1 MDPLSQAA
9 LAGGLALGSGVRLY
23 ATVFIAGILQR
34 TGYLALPEPLVILGH
49 EGVIAVSALLMAAE
63 FVADKVPAFDTVW
76 DLIQGF
82 VRVPAGAVLAWGS
95 VAELDPTLAMFAALV
110 GGGIAGT
117 THATKTGSRMA
128 INTSPEPFS
137 NWGASLGEDG
147 LWALCMW
154 LMVAHPLVFLV
165 VLLVLLLGMIVAIRL
180 LWRFLRVAIR
190 RVRGWFG
197 AGPAAGTA

>member
-9 LAGGLALGSGVRLY
+9 LAGGLALGSGMRLY

-34 TGYLALPEPLVILGH
+34 TGYLVLPEQLVILGH
-49 EGVIAVSALLMAAE
+49 DGVIAASALLMAAE

-76 DLIQGF
+76 DLVQGF
-82 VRVPAGAVLAWGS
+82 VRVPAGAALAWGS
-95 VAELDPTLAMFAALV
+95 MAELDPTLAVIAALA

-117 THATKTGSRMA
+117 THASKTGTRMA

-137 NWGASLGEDG
+137 NWGASIAEDG

-154 LMVAHPLVFLV
+154 LMVAHPLIFICL
-165 VLLVLLLGMIVAIRL
+165 LLVLLLGMIVAIRL
-180 LWRFLRVAIR
+180 LWRFLRAAMR

-197 AGPAAGTA
+197 GTPAAGSA

>member
-9 LAGGLALGSGVRLY
+9 LAGGLALGSGMRLY
-23 ATVFIAGILQR
+23 ATVFIAGLLHK
-34 TGYLALPEPLVILGH
+34 TGYLVLPEQLSILGH

-63 FVADKVPAFDTVW
+63 FAADKVPAFDTLW

-95 VAELDPTLAMFAALV
+95 VAELDPTLAMFAALA
-110 GGGIAGT
+110 GGGIAAT
-117 THATKTGSRMA
+117 THTSKTVTRMA

-137 NWGASLGEDG
+137 NWGGSIAEDG

-154 LMVAHPLVFLV
+154 LMVAHPLIFIA
-165 VLLVLLLGMIVAIRL
+165 LLLMLLLGMLVLIRV
-180 LWRFLRVAIR
+180 LWRFLRVAVR

-197 AGPAAGTA
+197 AGPAAGSA

>member
-9 LAGGLALGSGVRLY
+9 LAGGLALGSGMRLY
-23 ATVFIAGILQR
+23 ATVFMAGILQR
-34 TGYLALPEPLVILGH
+34 TGYLTLPEPLLVLGH
-49 EGVIAVSALLMAAE
+49 EGVIAASALLMAAE
-63 FVADKVPAFDTVW
+63 FVADKVPAFDSLW

-95 VAELDPTLAMFAALV
+95 VAELDPTLAMFAALA

-117 THATKTGSRMA
+117 THASKTGSRMA

-137 NWGASLGEDG
+137 NWGASVAEDG
-147 LWALCMW
+147 LWAFCMW
-154 LMVAHPLVFLV
+154 LMVAHPLIFLTLLIVLLIGMV
-165 VLLVLLLGMIVAIRL
+165 VLIRL
-180 LWRFLRVAIR
+180 LWRFLRAALQ

-197 AGPAAGTA
+197 GVAASTP

>member
-1 MDPLSQAA
+1 MDPLTQAA
-9 LAGGLALGSGVRLY
+9 MAGGLALGSGMRLY
-23 ATVFIAGILQR
+23 ATVFVAGLLQR
-34 TGYLALPEPLVILGH
+34 TGYLTLPEPLLILGH
-49 EGVIAVSALLMAAE
+49 DGVIAASALLMAAE

-76 DLIQGF
+76 DLVQGF

-95 VAELDPTLAMFAALV
+95 VAELDPTLALFAALA

-117 THATKTGSRMA
+117 AHASKTGTRMA

-137 NWGASLGEDG
+137 NWGASIAEDG

-154 LMVAHPLVFLV
+154 LMVAHPLIFLG
-165 VLLVLLLGMIVAIRL
+165 LLLILLLGMIVAIRL
-180 LWRFLRVAIR
+180 LWRFLRAAFL

-197 AGPAAGTA
+197 GGPATETA